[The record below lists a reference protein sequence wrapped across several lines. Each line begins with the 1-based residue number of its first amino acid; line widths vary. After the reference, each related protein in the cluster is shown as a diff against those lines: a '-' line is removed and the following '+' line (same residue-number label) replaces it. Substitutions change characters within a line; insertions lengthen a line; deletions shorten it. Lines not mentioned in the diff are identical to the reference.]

1 MSKLFRLSFVLC
13 TLLFGFSAPAM
24 AQAPQVCD
32 ESWTVDK
39 AALSQ
44 AFSKADAF
52 LAKRGPAV
60 INLKALGATEGQ
72 LVIVYSPQDLE
83 CARQLYETQLSGSG
97 MITICKRPKC

>member
-1 MSKLFRLSFVLC
+1 MSKFFRSS
-13 TLLFGFSAPAM
+13 LLLYALVFSTSASAM
-24 AQAPQVCD
+24 DQVCE

-52 LAKRGPAV
+52 LAKQGPAV
-60 INLKALGATEGQ
+60 INLKALGATAGQ
-72 LVIVYSPQDLE
+72 LVIVYSPKDLE
-83 CARQLYETQLSGSG
+83 CARRLYEGQLSGSG

>member
-1 MSKLFRLSFVLC
+1 MSKLFRPFFVASALLC
-13 TLLFGFSAPAM
+13 GFSAPAM

-32 ESWTVDK
+32 ESWSVDK
-39 AALSQ
+39 DALRQ

-52 LAKRGPAV
+52 LAKQGPAV
-60 INLKALGATEGQ
+60 INLKALGATAGQ